1 MTDRYQ
7 LEPIVSSMAPMQH
20 FLVILLG
27 LYLGIGLLLLNVGPL
42 SALMQ
47 ETRRDGLRSRLILA
61 VFLLL
66 LWPCLWPT
74 AVYRPQFGLHALTFE
89 LHSRQHPVDSDS

>member
-1 MTDRYQ
+1 
-7 LEPIVSSMAPMQH
+7 
-20 FLVILLG
+20 
-27 LYLGIGLLLLNVGPL
+27 
-42 SALMQ
+42 MQ